1 MLYGMPRGPWRAFVR
16 VVRRAS
22 ERGPAA
28 PPSIYVTEAGKHAH
42 WRPATRSGKYLSAAQ
57 YEAQKKKATVRSI
70 WVDDQATR
78 ISILPAAAAAAAAAH
93 PAAVRVASRSQDA
106 ELKKHFSSPEYQKW
120 LMNNH
125 GRMKIDETGEET
137 RGRRLSYSDDDD

>member
-1 MLYGMPRGPWRAFVR
+1 MLYGMPRGPVRAFVR

-57 YEAQKKKATVRSI
+57 YEAQKKKAT
-70 WVDDQATR
+70 
-78 ISILPAAAAAAAAAH
+78 
-93 PAAVRVASRSQDA
+93 DA
-106 ELKKHFSSPEYQKW
+106 ELQKHFSSPEYQKW

-125 GRMKIDETGEET
+125 GRMKIDEVGEET
-137 RGRRLSYSDDDD
+137 RGRRLNYSDDED